1 MRIIAGDFKGRSLQ
15 GPSQSAGTRPTAD
28 RVREALFSHL
38 EARLGSLEGL
48 RVLDAFAG
56 TGALG
61 LEALSRGAAHAVFV
75 ETDRTVAG
83 VLRANIEHCGAS
95 DRATI
100 RVGNAFVLAARL
112 ATLGPFDLILLDPPY
127 RTPAEEVMR
136 LIEAL
141 RQEGAIRAGSCV
153 VYEHERRTPPVWP
166 ACYDEVHQARYG
178 KTYLS
183 SASVRDKHPR
193 GDCHLRA

>member
-15 GPSQSAGTRPTAD
+15 GPPNTAGTRPTAD

-38 EARLGSLEGL
+38 EARLGSLENL

-61 LEALSRGAAHAVFV
+61 LEALSRGAAQATFI
-75 ETDRTVAG
+75 ETDRAAVAA
-83 VLRANIEHCGAS
+83 LRVNIEHCGVT

-100 RVGNAFVLAARL
+100 RAGNAFVLAPRL
-112 ATLGPFDLILLDPPY
+112 ALSGAFDLVLLDPPY

-136 LIEAL
+136 LLEAL
-141 RQEGAIRAGSCV
+141 RQEGAIGPGAYI
-153 VYEHERRTPPVWP
+153 VYEHERRTPPIWS
-166 ACYDEVHQARYG
+166 ACYDGVHQARYG

-183 SASVRDKHPR
+183 SAFVV
-193 GDCHLRA
+193 